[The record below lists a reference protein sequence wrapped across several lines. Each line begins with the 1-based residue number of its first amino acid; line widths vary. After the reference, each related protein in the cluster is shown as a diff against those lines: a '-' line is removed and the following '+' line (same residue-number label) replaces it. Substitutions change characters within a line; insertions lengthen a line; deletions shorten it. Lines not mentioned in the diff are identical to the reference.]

1 VIVLIFGYCKTTE
14 NIAVQKERL
23 EILQKMI
30 RTEFP
35 KEAILGLGFTE
46 DEYAKAE
53 AELFQ
58 ME

>member
-1 VIVLIFGYCKTTE
+1 MCEVMQKYD

-30 RTEFP
+30 QTEFS

-46 DEYAKAE
+46 DEYAEAE

-58 ME
+58 MA